1 MTAAQGHIGQKDS
14 VACPYTSFSLENPTY
29 CSFARS
35 GASARERPHRGHSRC
50 GQSQDALHVA
60 AQRREILGRIAALDG
75 QLLSELSREK
85 DDCSGAPPSSRGS
98 SS

>member
-1 MTAAQGHIGQKDS
+1 MSLHL
-14 VACPYTSFSLENPTY
+14 FLLENPTY